1 MEHEHLPIRGS
12 IKSKMPETSTYLI
25 SAPQLVVL
33 DKCFPVEYADA
44 HFCFALSW
52 DIRSMSLLFPCHLY
66 LKILCYHRIM
76 DSQVSRTVRSLS
88 TRVAIV
94 TGAGSAGEGIGNG
107 RAAAI
112 LLAADGCNVVCVDLN
127 YALAQ
132 RTAELAL
139 AEGGGKAIAV
149 PADVTSEA
157 ASKGIVEKAI

>member
-1 MEHEHLPIRGS
+1 
-12 IKSKMPETSTYLI
+12 
-25 SAPQLVVL
+25 
-33 DKCFPVEYADA
+33 
-44 HFCFALSW
+44 
-52 DIRSMSLLFPCHLY
+52 
-66 LKILCYHRIM
+66 M
-76 DSQVSRTVRSLS
+76 DSQVSRPVRSLS

-112 LLAADGCNVVCVDLN
+112 LLAAEGCNVVCVDLD

-157 ASKGIVEKAI
+157 ASKGIVEKAISEFGRLDILVKALIGRKIS